1 MRSFKEVAHYK
12 NRGAAASPRWTS
24 AFGNAHRG
32 AEWPISWANKGLTDS
47 IEVVYEVFRPIYGSQ
62 P

>member
-1 MRSFKEVAHYK
+1 MRSFKEMAHYK
-12 NRGAAASPRWTS
+12 KRGALAGRCQTS
-24 AFGNAHRG
+24 AFGNVRCG
-32 AEWPISWANKGLTDS
+32 AGGVISWANKGLTDS